1 MKTIV
6 LKVNGM
12 SCQHCV
18 RTVRQTLLEVEGVST
33 VEVTLQP
40 GQATILCSDTVTGTD
55 LVKALQEQTDYSAE
69 VAPEKKV

>member
-18 RTVRQTLLEVEGVST
+18 RRVRQTLLEVEGVST

-40 GQATILCSDTVTGTD
+40 GQATILCSDTITGPD
-55 LVKALQEQTDYSAE
+55 LVNALQEQTDYSAE
-69 VAPEKKV
+69 VAQENKV